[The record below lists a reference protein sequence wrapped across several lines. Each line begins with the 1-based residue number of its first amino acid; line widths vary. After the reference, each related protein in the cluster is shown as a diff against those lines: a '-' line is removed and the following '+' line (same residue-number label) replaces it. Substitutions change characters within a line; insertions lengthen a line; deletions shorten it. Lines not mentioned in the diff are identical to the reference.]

1 MKVHPFNFLVSFQV
15 YYSEGLLLRF
25 LLNEI
30 YQNFNSETTI
40 NEKKMKSTGRIT
52 FFLLRESISLLP
64 QFIPIAIQDIF
75 FILRKRV
82 HR

>member
-40 NEKKMKSTGRIT
+40 NEKKNEIN
-52 FFLLRESISLLP
+52 
-64 QFIPIAIQDIF
+64 
-75 FILRKRV
+75 RKNNVFSPKGEYFVTSSV
-82 HR
+82 HSYCHP